1 MASIAGLVPKF
12 KEQSDYEWDKI
23 KPVLR
28 NPKNYTFEDI
38 VNKLEDIS
46 SGSFLSFLWDDDERD
61 IRRRQRIWILCLLL
75 FREGWDNSENRQR
88 VLDLVQEWDIDES
101 VFLDMK
107 DTAETYRVLSQA
119 HIDDWDMKRKEE
131 FKRNKNDL
139 DKSIRNLIELG

>member
-1 MASIAGLVPKF
+1 MASIAGLVPKI
-12 KEQSDYEWDKI
+12 KGQSDYEWDEI

-28 NPKNYTFEDI
+28 NPEKYNLESIID
-38 VNKLEDIS
+38 KLESNIS
-46 SGSFLSFLWDDDERD
+46 SWNDEKRD
-61 IRRRQRIWILCLLL
+61 RQRRQCIWILCLLL

>member
-1 MASIAGLVPKF
+1 MASIAGLVPKI
-12 KEQSDYEWDKI
+12 KGQSDYEWDEI

-28 NPKNYTFEDI
+28 NPKNYT
-38 VNKLEDIS
+38 LEDIIDKLESNIS
-46 SGSFLSFLWDDDERD
+46 SWNDEKRD
-61 IRRRQRIWILCLLL
+61 RQRRQRIWILCLLL

>member
-1 MASIAGLVPKF
+1 MASIAGLVPKI
-12 KEQSDYEWDKI
+12 KGQSDYEWDKI

-28 NPKNYTFEDI
+28 NPEKYNLESIID
-38 VNKLEDIS
+38 KLESNIS
-46 SGSFLSFLWDDDERD
+46 SWNDEKRD
-61 IRRRQRIWILCLLL
+61 RQRRQCIWILCLLL

>member
-1 MASIAGLVPKF
+1 MASIAGLVPKI
-12 KEQSDYEWDKI
+12 KGQSDYEWDEI

-28 NPKNYTFEDI
+28 TPEKYNLESIID
-38 VNKLEDIS
+38 KLESNIS
-46 SGSFLSFLWDDDERD
+46 SWNDEKRD
-61 IRRRQRIWILCLLL
+61 RQRRQRIWILCLLL